1 MSSSTTINNK
11 QSHRIHMDLKY
22 LHDFTK
28 SSCGYC
34 KEGNIKKETSSK
46 MGFTS
51 LLSPIEYE
59 RLMFQGWRRC
69 NDYYYYPDLIDSC
82 CQLHSIRLNINEYK
96 ISKKQLK
103 IMKKFKKF
111 LMREEEDTSN
121 HKENQVKHSEDKE
134 NNSEDIS
141 NIAKYVMNII
151 NETSLNSILK
161 EYSEYKTLINHIK
174 YDKSKQTY
182 SVNLFN
188 HIFYHLKH
196 KNKELFIKLNEIINT
211 ILDLNENELLMSN
224 FEKVIKSF
232 TSTQS
237 TLFNSISTQSLYIHF
252 KMNNKSYEKPSSSS
266 NTNPNPNP
274 NSPYT
279 YRIELD
285 YADEKSK
292 CFNDKYLLYKKYQEI
307 VHNDKKDSITKT
319 KFKSAWANES
329 LIKDESSVIN
339 LNDTYILSEETKE
352 KPISTDNS
360 NDFSLFFNKKSLKIL
375 TNYGTYTINFYI
387 NNKIIAVSVID
398 ILPISVS
405 SVYCFYDT
413 DYSKYSI
420 GVLTAIEEISFARLL
435 SNISKS
441 SQISQIKYYFM
452 GFYIQTCQKMVYK
465 GEYQPSQ
472 LLCPLSKR
480 FFYLDSRVKEVISAY
495 KGKELQSS
503 EEKGLENEYFKG
515 EYPSSKEVD
524 VIYSLMKIE
533 YSGKV
538 YKIKEFITYYISND
552 YKEKLELTIRN
563 LIKYVGKDLSMKIDF
578 KL

>member
-1 MSSSTTINNK
+1 MSTTTSINNK

-34 KEGNIKKETSSK
+34 KKDNIKKETSSK

-51 LLSPIEYE
+51 FLTPIEYE

-69 NDYYYYPDLIDSC
+69 NDYYYYPDLISSC

-103 IMKKFKKF
+103 IMKKFRKF
-111 LMREEEDTSN
+111 LMREDN
-121 HKENQVKHSEDKE
+121 
-134 NNSEDIS
+134 IS
-141 NIAKYVMNII
+141 NISSNHNKNEGKEGNNEDDIGNIMNYIMNII
-151 NETSLNSILK
+151 NDTTLNSILK
-161 EYSEYKTLINHIK
+161 EYSEYNTIIKHIK
-174 YDKSKQTY
+174 YDKSKQVY
-182 SVNLFN
+182 SVNIFN
-188 HIFYHLKH
+188 HIYYHLKY
-196 KNKELFIKLNEIINT
+196 KNKDLFIKLNEIVNDQ
-211 ILDLNENELLMSN
+211 LHLNDKELLMTN
-224 FEKVIKSF
+224 FEKLISKF
-232 TSTQS
+232 ISTHTS
-237 TLFNSISTQSLYIHF
+237 TLFDSISIQSLYVNF
-252 KMNNKSYEKPSSSS
+252 KFNNKFLEKSNSNDASNHKTESYS
-266 NTNPNPNP
+266 
-274 NSPYT
+274 

-292 CFNDKYLLYKKYQEI
+292 CFNDKYLLYKKYQEV
-307 VHNDKKDSITKT
+307 VHKDKKDSITKT

-329 LIKDESSVIN
+329 LIKDDSSIIN
-339 LNDTYILSEETKE
+339 LNDTKE
-352 KPISTDNS
+352 KTILTDDY
-360 NDFSLFFNKKSLKIL
+360 NDYFTLSFNKQSLKIL
-375 TNYGTYTINFYI
+375 THYGTYTINFYI

-420 GVLTAIEEISFARLL
+420 GVLTAIAEISFTKLL
-435 SNISKS
+435 SNISN
-441 SQISQIKYYFM
+441 ISQIKYYFM
-452 GFYIQTCQKMVYK
+452 GYYIQTCQKMVYK
-465 GEYQPSQ
+465 GEYEPSQ
-472 LLCPLSKR
+472 VLCPMSKR
-480 FFYLDSRVKEVISAY
+480 FFYLDSRVKGVISLY
-495 KGKELQSS
+495 KGKELESN

-515 EYPSSKEVD
+515 EFPSNKEIE

-533 YSGKV
+533 YSSKV
-538 YKIKEFITYYISND
+538 YKIKDFISYYITNE

-563 LIKYVGKDLSMKIDF
+563 LIKYVGKDISMKIDF